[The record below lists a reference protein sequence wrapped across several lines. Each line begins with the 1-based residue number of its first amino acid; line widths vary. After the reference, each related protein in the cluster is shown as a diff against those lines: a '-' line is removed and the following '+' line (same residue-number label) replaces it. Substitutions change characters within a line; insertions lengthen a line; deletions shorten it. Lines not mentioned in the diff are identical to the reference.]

1 MSIKASQ
8 QSLGRKVSPADLL
21 LALLSPHQTILAIGM
36 VGLEFG
42 IDVVS
47 KLLRS
52 RKIDSLQVQMQKSY
66 DVNSKIM
73 VFVQNNQALTI
84 T

>member
-1 MSIKASQ
+1 LSLAHFLYMSIKASQ

-21 LALLSPHQTILAIGM
+21 LALLSPHQTILAVGM

-52 RKIDSLQVQMQKSY
+52 RKIDCCSFRIASADAKLV
-66 DVNSKIM
+66 
-73 VFVQNNQALTI
+73 
-84 T
+84 

>member
-8 QSLGRKVSPADLL
+8 QSLGTKVSQADLL
-21 LALLSPHQTILAIGM
+21 WAFPSPHQTILAVGM

-47 KLLRS
+47 KLL
-52 RKIDSLQVQMQKSY
+52 
-66 DVNSKIM
+66 
-73 VFVQNNQALTI
+73 
-84 T
+84 